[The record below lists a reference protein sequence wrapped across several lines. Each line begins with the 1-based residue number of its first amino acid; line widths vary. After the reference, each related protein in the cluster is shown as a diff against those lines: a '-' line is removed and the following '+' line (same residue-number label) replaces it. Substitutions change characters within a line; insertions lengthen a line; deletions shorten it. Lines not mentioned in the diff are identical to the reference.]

1 MNAWRFLMR
10 GGDAGQ
16 ALEIDAFGAVGDDWF
31 YDSVTAT
38 SVARRLKS
46 TPDLSLIKIRI
57 NSEGGDA
64 FEGFAIYNLL
74 KEHKARVEVDIIG
87 LAASAASIIAMA
99 GDVIRIESNGWMMI
113 HNAAG
118 IVRGESEDMKRW
130 SEVLQKISD
139 QAADIYAA
147 RTGLDKAAC
156 AAMMKSTTWMTASE
170 AKEYGFVD
178 EVVPFKKGT
187 RTAGAT
193 QRAGMSMGASALAFM
208 KVDDYDNV
216 PDELR
221 AAIESARSAYA
232 TRRNAPREPRE
243 PQQQLF
249 EDPGPAELHQHPQT
263 GERTNTMEASL
274 AAFLATAGIASAADL
289 NARLAFAT
297 RAESVLGK
305 TGNEA
310 IAALEAQRVELAAA
324 KAMQGKLETLTG
336 KTGEDVMG
344 VLAAHKQSHVELVE
358 VRAELSAAQTA
369 LVERDLES
377 ALQVAKT
384 EARHTPARETNLRKM
399 IADKEI
405 TPKGALA
412 MIGEWGVVQAIQ
424 GSREPKQPA
433 AATGGTSAAL
443 THEGKTYAELKP
455 AQRAALKRSN
465 PDLFAQMHEAYEAD
479 AA

>member
-1 MNAWRFLMR
+1 MR

-16 ALEIDAFGAVGDDWF
+16 ALEIDVFGVVGEDWY
-31 YDSVTAT
+31 YDSVTAA
-38 SVARRLKS
+38 SIARRLKS
-46 TPDLSLIKIRI
+46 TPDLTLIKLRI

-64 FEGFAIYNLL
+64 FDGFAIYNLL

-130 SEVLQKISD
+130 GDVLQKISD

-170 AKEYGFVD
+170 AQEYGFVD
-178 EVVPFKKGT
+178 SVVPFKKGA

-193 QRAGMSMGASALAFM
+193 QRAGMSAGGNALAFM
-208 KVDDYDNV
+208 KVDDYENV

-221 AAIESARSAYA
+221 AAIESARTAYA
-232 TRRNAPREPRE
+232 TRRTAPREPQA

-249 EDPGPAELHQHPQT
+249 PEPGGPVEPQLIPRT
-263 GERTNTMEASL
+263 GEETPMSESTL
-274 AAFLATAGIASAADL
+274 LAFLATAGLANVSEL

-305 TGNEA
+305 NGNDA
-310 IAALEAQRVELAAA
+310 IAALEAQRTEISTLKATLGKVEALA
-324 KAMQGKLETLTG
+324 GKS
-336 KTGEDVMG
+336 GEDTLG
-344 VLAAHKQSHVELVE
+344 VLAAWKQSHGELAD
-358 VRAELSAAQTA
+358 VRTELSTLQTA
-369 LVERDLES
+369 MTEKELES

-384 EARHTPARETNLRKM
+384 ENKHTPARETNLRKM

-405 TPKGALA
+405 TAKGALA
-412 MIGEWGVVQAIQ
+412 MIAEWGVIAALAS
-424 GSREPKQPA
+424 SREPKQPA
-433 AATGGTSAAL
+433 GGPNTGDPASL
-443 THEGKTYAELKP
+443 KFEGKTYAEMKP
-455 AQRAALKRSN
+455 AMRAKLKQQD
-465 PDLFAQMHEAYEAD
+465 PDLFDRMKDDFED
-479 AA
+479 SKKK